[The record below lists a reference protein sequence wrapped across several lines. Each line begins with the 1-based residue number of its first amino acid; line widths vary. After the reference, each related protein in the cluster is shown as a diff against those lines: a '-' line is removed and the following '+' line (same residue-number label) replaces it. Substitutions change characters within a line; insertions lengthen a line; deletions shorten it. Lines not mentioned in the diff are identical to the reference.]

1 MTTDDLIEKLKE
13 MRAAARWGDNMTAM
27 TQLFG
32 IIFDKGI
39 ENSGSNTVAIGR
51 RAGVGGEVTPIRPTS
66 RGSVRC
72 DAVGEGL
79 FSAVALEMDP
89 GNRIFATLPVV
100 PVPEDAVSGID
111 AGSVPVLSGE
121 HGRIKHAASTRR
133 VGSHR

>member
-66 RGSVRC
+66 RGRC
-72 DAVGEGL
+72 AAMRSGRGC
-79 FSAVALEMDP
+79 SAPWPWKWIPATASSPRFRWCRSRRCRLR
-89 GNRIFATLPVV
+89 NR
-100 PVPEDAVSGID
+100 
-111 AGSVPVLSGE
+111 
-121 HGRIKHAASTRR
+121 RR
-133 VGSHR
+133 